1 MATYYKYA
9 ERSADSTI
17 NWAQVGQGMT
27 DMLKEENRVRE
38 EKKAAI
44 DEASREYGKT
54 LQDLPSGDFQTANEF
69 AIKFGGKAQEQLLIQ
84 DRLLKSGQ
92 LKPNDYA
99 VLRQNLNDGTTQM
112 FDLAK
117 EYEAE
122 YQDKLLRIDNAD
134 PANRSQQLEPALM
147 ARIEGLSNLA
157 NVDAVINPITGVVS
171 IGKYVTKTIDGKKVK
186 VLSNSP
192 NDVATTGE
200 LRNRIKAKY
209 DYFDV
214 ATATANAADG
224 LGEVKTE
231 MLVAAK
237 RGGDLNRIYSLSD
250 KKEGMYLTKAELAK
264 LQNQLDNEEISQVEF
279 DETMAANAYSGA
291 EKLLIEEML
300 VNPFNITSI
309 LTENLSGTFTEEF
322 DEEKAKAAHAKGD
335 QSVIFYKIT
344 PTGLEPQPTEEQE
357 KMAYDYLKT
366 QVRSKISVSD
376 EAKAAGARA
385 FAPQPTDATNKNK
398 NAIKIQKNLATI
410 WKDIG
415 TTTDPVARQNS
426 IDAFI
431 MAANQGKGPKDD
443 KVTDVVFETD
453 GSISFVHSDSDNNFS
468 TTGPVGND
476 ATAWMNL
483 GTEVFGVMGADDMNT
498 LLGGVTTIDPTGLR
512 GMSSGR
518 AGEPEFEET
527 EKEAYI
533 RYNKTEGPNAALFNT
548 SQLVVNS
555 ESKTVTNVANMLT
568 ALGLDEKYEVDVDT
582 SVVPGTDQIELIN
595 KKTGKEVAF
604 LQLDEYNSKSFGDF
618 RDLILS
624 LGADQVEDLFS
635 ETYDYRTKQEKKVSS
650 ANNKDR
656 TKYNKKKD

>member
-1 MATYYKYA
+1 
-9 ERSADSTI
+9 
-17 NWAQVGQGMT
+17 
-27 DMLKEENRVRE
+27 
-38 EKKAAI
+38 
-44 DEASREYGKT
+44 
-54 LQDLPSGDFQTANEF
+54 
-69 AIKFGGKAQEQLLIQ
+69 
-84 DRLLKSGQ
+84 
-92 LKPNDYA
+92 
-99 VLRQNLNDGTTQM
+99 
-112 FDLAK
+112 
-117 EYEAE
+117 
-122 YQDKLLRIDNAD
+122 
-134 PANRSQQLEPALM
+134 
-147 ARIEGLSNLA
+147 
-157 NVDAVINPITGVVS
+157 
-171 IGKYVTKTIDGKKVK
+171 
-186 VLSNSP
+186 
-192 NDVATTGE
+192 
-200 LRNRIKAKY
+200 
-209 DYFDV
+209 
-214 ATATANAADG
+214 
-224 LGEVKTE
+224 
-231 MLVAAK
+231 
-237 RGGDLNRIYSLSD
+237 
-250 KKEGMYLTKAELAK
+250 
-264 LQNQLDNEEISQVEF
+264 
-279 DETMAANAYSGA
+279 
-291 EKLLIEEML
+291 
-300 VNPFNITSI
+300 
-309 LTENLSGTFTEEF
+309 
-322 DEEKAKAAHAKGD
+322 
-335 QSVIFYKIT
+335 
-344 PTGLEPQPTEEQE
+344 
-357 KMAYDYLKT
+357 MAYDYLKT